1 MTNLQLTSYSMVKAE
16 SISSKIRRKTRMSTL
31 REEKEVKGNQIGK
44 EEIKLSLFTDDM
56 VLTIHR
62 RS

>member
-1 MTNLQLTSYSMVKAE
+1 MVKAE